1 MPVYA
6 FGVADASFITP
17 GASPT
22 YTDIPGVTE
31 AELKLETEK
40 VELKGDDDI
49 LATFFH
55 SPKAT
60 ITLKNCV
67 VDLGMWAKV
76 TGDTVQSS
84 GGTERI
90 PIGTANV
97 VNPPSFMLRLKVK
110 AKDTSDSSV
119 KYLYIYLYNCV
130 GTITMEGPKYGEAVT
145 CTIEANCLPSTKDER
160 NQNLSTPARG
170 RLEIASS

>member
-17 GASPT
+17 GTSPT

-31 AELKLETEK
+31 AELKMETEK

-49 LATFFH
+49 LTTFFH

-60 ITLKNCV
+60 ITLKHCV
-67 VDLGMWAKV
+67 VDLSTWAKV

-84 GGTERI
+84 GGVDKI

-110 AKDTSDSSV
+110 AKDTSDNTA

-130 GTITMEGPKYGEAVT
+130 GTITLEGPKYGEAVS

-160 NQNLSTPARG
+160 NQTLSIPARG